1 MKQKDKEEAG
11 EKTLVACMDLQ
22 GLLLRPALQAPARY
36 YQTKLS
42 VHNLTIFD
50 MASHDA
56 THYLW
61 HEGEAGLP
69 ADEFALC
76 IVHCGYQNRN
86 PLLRNDLLKEKQKIV
101 TQKYLKRG
109 HTQRELILRWRERDV
124 GVLAEYAFT
133 ATMENPR
140 NAHFDS
146 TLIRYRMAPQL
157 NGLPVK
163 CQESKGEE
171 R

>member
-61 HEGEAGLP
+61 HEGEAGMRVKLASLP
-69 ADEFALC
+69 TS
-76 IVHCGYQNRN
+76 
-86 PLLRNDLLKEKQKIV
+86 LL
-101 TQKYLKRG
+101 
-109 HTQRELILRWRERDV
+109 
-124 GVLAEYAFT
+124 YASCT
-133 ATMENPR
+133 AATRTETR
-140 NAHFDS
+140 S
-146 TLIRYRMAPQL
+146 
-157 NGLPVK
+157 
-163 CQESKGEE
+163 
-171 R
+171 